1 MLELYYFPDNASL
14 APHLL
19 LAETQ
24 IDYSLKLVDRESNA
38 QKSKE
43 YLKLNPAG
51 RIPTLVH
58 NELVMFESPAICIY
72 ICELDVNSTFIPLV
86 GHADR
91 PLFFQWLTYLNNTL
105 QAEFM
110 VWRYP
115 DRHTTDAKG
124 IEGVKLAQDLRLVEI
139 LTLLDEEL
147 SKKKFLVGSNVSA
160 CDHFLFMLLLWCG
173 RISQPPTSFTNLH
186 RFMCE
191 MSQRSA
197 VQKVCEFENIDL
209 SLYRKSDSSVLDVN
223 N

>member
-19 LAETQ
+19 LVETK
-24 IDYSLKLVDRESNA
+24 IEYSLRLVDRNSNA

-58 NELVMFESPAICIY
+58 NELVLFESPAICIH
-72 ICELDVNSTFIPLV
+72 ICELDASSQFIPSI
-86 GHADR
+86 GHSNR

-115 DRHTTDAKG
+115 DQHTTHL
-124 IEGVKLAQDLRLVEI
+124 EGVEGIKA
-139 LTLLDEEL
+139 
-147 SKKKFLVGSNVSA
+147 A
-160 CDHFLFMLLLWCG
+160 
-173 RISQPPTSFTNLH
+173 
-186 RFMCE
+186 
-191 MSQRSA
+191 
-197 VQKVCEFENIDL
+197 
-209 SLYRKSDSSVLDVN
+209 
-223 N
+223 

>member
-19 LAETQ
+19 LVETQ
-24 IDYSLKLVDRESNA
+24 IEYSLRLVDRDSNA

-58 NELVMFESPAICIY
+58 NELVLFESPAICIY
-72 ICELDVNSTFIPLV
+72 ICELDASSQFIPPA
-86 GHADR
+86 GHPNR

-115 DRHTTDAKG
+115 DRHTRDA
-124 IEGVKLAQDLRLVEI
+124 EGVDGIKVAQDLRIVEI
-139 LTLLDEEL
+139 LGLLDEEL
-147 SKKKFLVGSNVSA
+147 YDKSFLLGSDVSA
-160 CDHFLFMLLLWCG
+160 CDHFLFMLALWCEN
-173 RISQPPTSFTNLH
+173 ISRPPTSFVNLY
-186 RFMCE
+186 RFMGE
-191 MSQRSA
+191 MSLRPA
-197 VQKVCEFENIDL
+197 IQKVCEIENIDL
-209 SLYRKSDSSVLDVN
+209 DRYGR
-223 N
+223 

>member
-19 LAETQ
+19 LVETQ
-24 IDYSLKLVDRESNA
+24 IEYSLRLVDRDSNA

-58 NELVMFESPAICIY
+58 NELVLFESPAICIH
-72 ICELDVNSTFIPLV
+72 ICELDASSQFIPPA
-86 GHADR
+86 GHPNR

-115 DRHTTDAKG
+115 DRHTTDS
-124 IEGVKLAQDLRLVEI
+124 EGVEGIRAAQDLRLVGI

-147 SKKKFLVGSNVSA
+147 SKKPFLLGSGISA
-160 CDHFLFMLLLWCG
+160 CDHFLFMLGLWCENIT
-173 RISQPPTSFTNLH
+173 RPPATFANLY
-186 RFMCE
+186 RFMSE
-191 MSQRSA
+191 MSQRIA
-197 VQKVCEFENIDL
+197 IQKVCEIENICL
-209 SLYRKSDSSVLDVN
+209 GRYER
-223 N
+223 